1 MQNMFLSQL
10 YRHPILFSVFSGAV
24 LGLSLI
30 SAAGWPL
37 SFVALAPL
45 LYGITRITFTAK
57 TLRLMGYVLF
67 TTVMAIQCSAMFID
81 ALPLTWALKNPGPS
95 QYGMV
100 FFGWVL
106 VSLSAG
112 LPGIGLGQALYFLR
126 THKNGFIYGIPAAWV
141 LSEYATAYILSI
153 VLKGNGSP
161 LGIHLTSGSIG
172 YVLADSPLL
181 PLAAIGGVFLLSY
194 CIILSNTFLVTFS
207 RLSHPYI
214 STLALIFVVWFSL
227 FFVAHIPTHG
237 NETTTTFSVI
247 NAQIPASLS
256 LTTDEKD
263 AHVASVEALVAQSQ
277 GMFVVLPEASRY
289 LGRHRPDFFN
299 GTIARPFIL
308 VDSGRRV
315 VKEDASYRSAE
326 YFDTS
331 TKKSVFDYKHVTM
344 PLGEYMPSLFS
355 FIARVFGEDASI
367 AQIAAARNFTSAP
380 ETGPVVV
387 HGLTLGT
394 LFCNEIWS
402 PSLYRNH
409 AHAGAAIFIN
419 LASHSWY
426 HWSPTIYRQ
435 VRRAAQVRAAES
447 LRPLLMSNDLSPAL
461 ITTERGQIIAE
472 TSWKQAGVLETT
484 PRPSYA
490 VTPYMGIG
498 PYWFCLYMIL
508 VLGGCI
514 YTTWRSQISR
524 QP

>member
-1 MQNMFLSQL
+1 MQNMFLSYLQK
-10 YRHPILFSVFSGAV
+10 YPVVFSVFSGAG

-30 SAAGWPL
+30 SPAGWPL
-37 SFVALAPL
+37 SFIALTPL
-45 LYGITRITFTAK
+45 LYGITRIAFTAK
-57 TLRLMGYVLF
+57 TLRLIGYVLF
-67 TTVMAIQCSAMFID
+67 TTVMAIQCSAMFMD

-100 FFGWVL
+100 FFGWML

-112 LPGIGLGQALYFLR
+112 LPGIGLGQSLYALR
-126 THKNGFIYGIPAAWV
+126 TNKNGFLYGIPAAWV
-141 LSEYATAYILSI
+141 ICEYATAFILSI

-161 LGIHLTSGSIG
+161 LGIHLTSGSVG

-194 CIILSNTFLVTFS
+194 VIIFCNVFLATLHRFS
-207 RLSHPYI
+207 RPYLY
-214 STLALIFVVWFSL
+214 TALFASSICMCL
-227 FFVAHIPTHG
+227 FFVAHIPTEG
-237 NETTTTFSVI
+237 SEGPTTFSVI

-256 LTTDEKD
+256 LTADEKD
-263 AHVASVEALVAQSQ
+263 AHVSSVETLVHQAK

-289 LGRHRPDFFN
+289 LGRHRSDFFN
-299 GTIARPFIL
+299 STNTRSFVL
-308 VDSGRRV
+308 VDSGRRAV
-315 VKEDASYRSAE
+315 VEDASYRSAE
-326 YFDTS
+326 YFDTE
-331 TKKSVFDYKHVTM
+331 TKKSIFDYKHVTM

-387 HGLTLGT
+387 RGLTLGT

-402 PSLYRNH
+402 PALYRNH
-409 AHAGAAIFIN
+409 AHAGASVFIN

-461 ITTERGQIIAE
+461 VTNERGGVIAE
-472 TSWKQAGVLETT
+472 TVWKQAGVLETM
-484 PRPSYA
+484 PHPSYA
-490 VTPYMGIG
+490 LTPYIGIG
-498 PYWFCLYMIL
+498 PYWFFLYMIL
-508 VLGGCI
+508 ALGGSL
-514 YTTWRSQISR
+514 YTTWRTQISR
-524 QP
+524 QS

>member
-1 MQNMFLSQL
+1 MQTRFLASIQKKPL
-10 YRHPILFSVFSGAV
+10 LFSAVSGMLMGFSLV
-24 LGLSLI
+24 SPY
-30 SAAGWPL
+30 GWPL
-37 SFVALAPL
+37 SLLALVPFFFAVAHISFTSTTLRKMGYAL
-45 LYGITRITFTAK
+45 FTA
-57 TLRLMGYVLF
+57 
-67 TTVMAIQCSAMFID
+67 VMAIQCSAMFMD

-112 LPGIGLGQALYFLR
+112 APGIFLGHCISFLR
-126 THKNGFIYGIPAAWV
+126 THRTAFLYGVPAAWV
-141 LSEYATAYILSI
+141 LSEYITAYILSI

-161 LGIHLTSGSIG
+161 FGIHLTSGSVG
-172 YVLADSPLL
+172 YTLAESPLL
-181 PLAAIGGVFLLSY
+181 PLAALGGIFFLSY
-194 CIILSNTFLVTFS
+194 VVILCNTLVALWSTT
-207 RLSHPYI
+207 RRHAA
-214 STLALIFVVWFSL
+214 TLAVAIMFSAYG
-227 FFVAHIPTHG
+227 VAHIPTHSSNG
-237 NETTTTFSVI
+237 TATFSVV

-263 AHVASVEALVAQSQ
+263 AHVASVEALVGQSQ

-289 LGRHRPDFFN
+289 LGRHRSDFFN
-299 GTIARPFIL
+299 GTITRPFIL

-344 PLGEYMPSLFS
+344 PLGEYMPALFS

-409 AHAGAAIFIN
+409 AHEGATVFIN

-435 VRRAAQVRAAES
+435 VRRAAQVRSAES
-447 LRPLLMSNDLSPAL
+447 LRPLLMSNDLSPSL
-461 ITTERGQIIAE
+461 ITNERGAIVAE
-472 TSWKQAGVLETT
+472 STWKEAGVIEHT
-484 PRPSYA
+484 PRPSFA
-490 VTPYMGIG
+490 LTPYMVIG
-498 PYWFCLYMIL
+498 PYGYGLGMLC
-508 VLGGCI
+508 VLIASI
-514 YTTWRSQISR
+514 YITRRNQTSGQS
-524 QP
+524 